1 MHIFWKF
8 TSKSEFLYSKQKV
21 ADFTQGI
28 KRGNL
33 HWDKKDKAA
42 DVAYGL
48 ANIGFEEIKFRKVN
62 NEDYKYYYMEIILR
76 PKLLVE
82 KDNYINVLYAHEI
95 PKARERFN
103 FIMQE
108 VLGLNSLDFIY
119 WKVKRIDYAV
129 DLYLYEEL
137 ILKYLFF
144 FKKGNL
150 PISMLKHPDTSKY
163 FCEENNFY
171 LCSNLYT
178 LNIYA
183 RYITLLDKQSKRGKV
198 FMNVEAAK
206 NIMRIEV
213 QYHIDTFKLKQH
225 GKIPENELR
234 YFLNIDLCQSIIEY
248 HFNSII
254 GKGNYYT
261 LEKAIQIIDQ
271 KVSSFRERILMER
284 MLRLIAKEGSIW
296 AAKLSYVGGSEYKE
310 KALKEFSRIINRIR
324 DNGIN
329 PVTLSDE
336 LEINELSGLSE
347 KIHIYFEDARGIVTR
362 YQKLEGVKINEL

>member
-8 TSKSEFLYSKQKV
+8 KSESEYLRNKQKV
-21 ADFTQGI
+21 ADFTKDI

-48 ANIGFEEIKFRKVN
+48 ANIGFEEIKFRKIN
-62 NEDYKYYYMEIILR
+62 NEDYKYYCMEIILR

-82 KDNYINVLYAHEI
+82 KDNYVNVLYAHEI

-108 VLGLNSLDFIY
+108 VLGLNSPDFIY

-129 DLYLYEEL
+129 DLYLYEDL
-137 ILKYLFF
+137 IIKYLFY

-150 PISMLKHPDTSKY
+150 PISMLNHPDTAKY
-163 FCEENNFY
+163 FCEQNNCY
-171 LCSNLYT
+171 LCSDAYT
-178 LNIYA
+178 FNIYA
-183 RYITLLDKQSKRGKV
+183 RYITLLDKQLKRRKE
-198 FMNVEAAK
+198 FINVEAAK
-206 NIMRIEV
+206 NIMRVEV
-213 QYHIDTFKLKQH
+213 QYHIDTFRLKQQ

-254 GKGNYYT
+254 GQGNYYT
-261 LEKAIQIIDQ
+261 LGKAIEIIDQ
-271 KVSSFRERILMER
+271 KVSSFRERILTER

-296 AAKLSYVGGSEYKE
+296 AAKLSYVSNSENKE

-336 LEINELSGLSE
+336 PEINELSGLSD
-347 KIHIYFEDARGIVTR
+347 KIHAYFVNTRGMANG
-362 YQKLEGVKINEL
+362 YYKLEGENMNEL